1 MPTAAKLF
9 GAIAF
14 TLIAFLAAEAMK
26 PFLTGN
32 QARGFF
38 SEACALVGAFA
49 GWRVMGPGAEGTR
62 KKAILTGLK
71 TSFTVAMWS
80 LMLFAIW
87 EMLERAVDGRYG
99 TAVRA
104 IEGVFAVMLEYG
116 ALLVIAV
123 PTIIVLVIGGV
134 AGGVFSNWAAER
146 WP

>member
-26 PFLTGN
+26 PFLNGS
-32 QARGFF
+32 QARSFF
-38 SEACALVGAFA
+38 SEICALVGAFA
-49 GWRVMGPGAEGTR
+49 GWRVMGPGADGTR
-62 KKAILTGLK
+62 KMAMLTGLK
-71 TSFTVAMWS
+71 TSFTTAMWS
-80 LMLFAIW
+80 LMLFATW
-87 EMLERAVDGRYG
+87 QMLERAVEGRYA

-104 IEGVFAVMLEYG
+104 IEGIFTVMLEYG
-116 ALLVIAV
+116 TLLVISV
-123 PTIIVLVIGGV
+123 PTIIVLAIGGI

>member
-26 PFLTGN
+26 PFLTGS

-38 SEACALVGAFA
+38 SEFCALVGAFA
-49 GWRVMGPGAEGTR
+49 GWRVMGPGAESTR
-62 KKAILTGLK
+62 RKAILAGLK
-71 TSFTVAMWS
+71 TSFTIAMWS

-87 EMLERAVDGRYG
+87 EMLERAVAGRY
-99 TAVRA
+99 TSPVRA
-104 IEGVFAVMLEYG
+104 LEGIFVAMLDYG
-116 ALLVIAV
+116 TLLVISF
-123 PTIIVLVIGGV
+123 PTTIVLVIGGV